1 VDALLVDL
9 YDTIV
14 WGDWPRLSGHLAGR
28 LGVDIV
34 TLRVGLEATH
44 AGRST
49 GRYGS
54 VAGDLAAVAEACGM
68 VTREPFLSELVTDVV
83 GFLQQNVHL
92 YDDVLPVLRR
102 LRSSGTRVALVSNCD
117 HATRPVVDALGLE
130 REVDSVLLSCEVGS
144 AKPDA
149 GIFLEALRRLQVAA
163 DASAFVDDQPVY
175 LDGAAALGIRTFR
188 IVRDPARRGASK
200 DDTHPVIAD
209 LTQLGL
215 RPKTLPP
222 GRRD

>member
-54 VAGDLAAVAEACGM
+54 VSGDLAAVAEACGM
-68 VTREPFLSELVTDVV
+68 VSREPFLSELVTNVV

-130 REVDSVLLSCEVGS
+130 REVDSILLSCEVGS

-149 GIFLEALRRLQVAA
+149 GIFLEALRRLQATAEGSV
-163 DASAFVDDQPVY
+163 FVDDQPCY
-175 LDGAAALGIRTFR
+175 LDGAATLGIRTLR
-188 IVRDPARRGASK
+188 IVRDPSRSEVPEPS
-200 DDTHPVIAD
+200 TPPVISD
-209 LTQLGL
+209 LAEL
-215 RPKTLPP
+215 RYL
-222 GRRD
+222 RR